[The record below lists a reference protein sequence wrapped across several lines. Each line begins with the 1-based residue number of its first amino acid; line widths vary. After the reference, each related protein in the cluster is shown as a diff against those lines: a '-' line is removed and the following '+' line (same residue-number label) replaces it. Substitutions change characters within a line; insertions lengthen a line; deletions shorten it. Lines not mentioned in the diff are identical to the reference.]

1 VGLELEVGFGHI
13 SESLAEFPGVGR
25 RFETRGEVGG
35 VRVIDDYGHH
45 PTEVAATLGAA
56 KQLGGRVLVV
66 FQPHRYSRTFA
77 LREEFGRCFEDADQV
92 WVMDVYAAGEAP
104 IEGVGGRT
112 IVDAAHAHGTPQ
124 VAYATSGAAA
134 VAAAVAA
141 ARPGDTILTLGAG
154 DVSKLADEVVRQ
166 LQPLAGGKC

>member
-1 VGLELEVGFGHI
+1 M
-13 SESLAEFPGVGR
+13 
-25 RFETRGEVGG
+25 
-35 VRVIDDYGHH
+35 RVIDDYGHH
-45 PTEVAATLGAA
+45 PTEVAATLAAA

-66 FQPHRYSRTFA
+66 FQPHRYSRTLA
-77 LREEFGRCFEDADQV
+77 LREEFARCFGDADHV

-112 IVDAAHAHGTPQ
+112 IVDAAQAHGSKQ
-124 VAYATSGAAA
+124 VLYAASGAAA

-154 DVSKLADEVVRQ
+154 DVSKLADEVVRL
-166 LQPLAGGKC
+166 LQPATGGKG